1 MSAPGPV
8 RAADITR
15 DDWET
20 PAPLFEAL
28 DQEFHFTLDAAANE
42 QNHKCERWLTGP
54 CTRRECE
61 LRMDG
66 CCGEAAEMGKP
77 CCDGRGWTV
86 CGCGLCA
93 HWEGVVWLNP
103 PYGRGLNAWITKC
116 AGSAAD
122 GATVVALLPANTD
135 TDWFALLWGW
145 ADEIRFL
152 RKRVQFVGTTS
163 SNPGGSMVAVFRPA
177 LSPLHLPRPIV
188 GLWSWR

>member
-20 PAPLFEAL
+20 PPALFEAL

-42 QNHKCERWLTGP
+42 QNHKCERWLSGP
-54 CTRRECE
+54 CEGGPE
-61 LRMDG
+61 
-66 CCGEAAEMGKP
+66 
-77 CCDGRGWTV
+77 

-93 HWEGVVWLNP
+93 RWEGVVWLNP
-103 PYGRGLNAWITKC
+103 PYGRGLNVWITKC
-116 AGSAAD
+116 ADSAAD

-145 ADEIRFL
+145 AAEIRFL